1 MPGNPWARL
10 IAATGTAVTAHLKW
24 MCRITSARPLRVLL
38 VSLLCLLLATI
49 SILSTR
55 FESDVFKLFPSQQG
69 ALRLFLDTL
78 DWSGSAQE
86 AYFLL
91 EGEREPLLREGEAFA
106 ARLKALRVEGSP
118 AFSKVVYRTYDP
130 AEAASFADFIGY
142 AVPLP
147 QLFLAPEQARDYAA
161 RLAPQQM
168 DSALKRA
175 QAELASQAG
184 MALRDIIVRDPLYL
198 RDLILPRLKKGS
210 QALDL
215 DPDSPYF
222 LSRDG
227 RVLIIIAQ
235 TGRPVQDMEFARK
248 LVAGINEARR
258 GFTVKISCTGAHL
271 SAVIDEATMKH
282 DMLACI
288 GSSLFVVLGLFFFTY
303 RRVLPTLLIPLI
315 LLFGVALALGTAS
328 LFLPSIHIISFA
340 FMSLI
345 IGLGTDYSI
354 HIYDRYYSERTAGKG
369 VEAALES
376 AVVGTGHGIFTAAT
390 TTAIA
395 FLALMVSDV
404 RALFELGLL
413 VGLGVIFSMYATFFF
428 LPPLLIFSER
438 RFPAAAWRPLPGF
451 GLAAL
456 WKLTRRVPL
465 ITVAVSLLL
474 LVFLAWAC
482 RLVRFEG
489 DLRNLQ
495 PKKSEAFLTQEKIEK
510 HLSLSPKQMLVAVE
524 GEDLDAVLARGS
536 RVGDLLEGYRQK
548 GELAAYSSL
557 GQVLNDQQVQREVL
571 GMLASSIGQSEPGA
585 DLRRALERN
594 GFDPE
599 LFRPAIDGLA
609 ALKNGRPVASVEAVT
624 RLAASPLRGVSE
636 RHLMKG
642 GGRYH
647 LLFYLYYRG
656 AEFNQPLFLKDLAA
670 IDPTARAT
678 SVDLVSQQLA
688 GSVKRSFFWGF
699 LLGGAVVL
707 FLLVAHFRTL
717 TGIFYSLYPVV
728 GGVIAM
734 LGMMALTGMG
744 INFMNAMV
752 LVTILGM
759 GSDYGLH
766 LAHRVTAGEE
776 DDKCRQFVQASRA
789 VLLSALTTIAGF
801 GSLAFSDYGALASIG
816 SATNYGVGAT
826 ALLALASLPAFMAYL
841 GRGNGREKA

>member
-1 MPGNPWARL
+1 MPGDPWARL

-24 MCRITSARPLRVLL
+24 ICRITSTRPLRVLL
-38 VSLLCLLLATI
+38 VSLLCLLLATL

-55 FESDVFKLFPSQQG
+55 FESDVFKLFPSRQG

-78 DWSGSAQE
+78 NWSGSAQE

-91 EGEREPLLREGEAFA
+91 EGDRETLLREGEAFA
-106 ARLKALRVEGSP
+106 ARLKALRVEGNP
-118 AFSKVVYRTYDP
+118 AFTKVVYRIYDP

-142 AVPLP
+142 AVPRP
-147 QLFLAPEQARDYAA
+147 QLFLAPDQARDYAA

-168 DSALKRA
+168 DAALQRA

-184 MALRDIIVRDPLYL
+184 MALRDIIARDPLYL

-235 TGRPVQDMEFARK
+235 TARPVQDMAFARK
-248 LVAGINEARR
+248 LVAGINDARR
-258 GFTVKISCTGAHL
+258 GFAVQISCTGAHL
-271 SAVIDEATMKH
+271 SAVIDEATMKR
-282 DMLACI
+282 DMLACMA
-288 GSSLFVVLGLFFFTY
+288 SSLFVVLGLFYFTY

-328 LFLPSIHIISFA
+328 LLLPSIHIISFA
-340 FMSLI
+340 FMALI

-354 HIYDRYYSERTAGKG
+354 HIYDRYYSERAAGRG
-369 VEAALES
+369 AEEALAL
-376 AVVGTGHGIFTAAT
+376 AVVDTGHGIFTAAA
-390 TTAIA
+390 TTATA
-395 FLALMVSDV
+395 FLALMVSEV

-428 LPPLLIFSER
+428 LPPLLVFSER
-438 RFPAAAWRPLPGF
+438 RLPDALWRPLPGF

-456 WKLTRRVPL
+456 WDLSRRAPRR
-465 ITVAVSLLL
+465 TVALSLLL
-474 LVFLAWAC
+474 LAILAGAC
-482 RLVRFEG
+482 RWVRFEG
-489 DLRNLQ
+489 DLKNLQ
-495 PKKSEAFLTQEKIEK
+495 PRRSEAFLTQEKIEK
-510 HLSLSPKQMLVAVE
+510 HLSLSPRQMLVAVE
-524 GEDLDAVLARGS
+524 GKDLEAVLQRGS
-536 RVGDLLEGYRQK
+536 RVGALLEGYRQQ

-557 GQVLNDQQVQREVL
+557 GQVLNDQQAQRQVL
-571 GMLASSIGQSEPGA
+571 GMLASGIGQSAPGA

-594 GFDPE
+594 GFDPGQ
-599 LFRPAIDGLA
+599 FQPAIDGLA
-609 ALKNGRPVASVEAVT
+609 ALKKAGPVASIEAVT
-624 RLAASPLRGVSE
+624 RLGASPLRGVSE
-636 RHLMKG
+636 RHLMMG
-642 GGRYH
+642 EGRYH

-656 AEFNQPLFLKDLAA
+656 AEFNQRRFLGDLAGV
-670 IDPTARAT
+670 DPTARAT

-688 GSVKRSFFWGF
+688 GSVQRSFFRGF
-699 LLGGAVVL
+699 VLGGAVVL
-707 FLLVAHFRTL
+707 FLLVAHFRTFAGL
-717 TGIFYSLYPVV
+717 FFALYPVI
-728 GGVIAM
+728 GGVVAM
-734 LGMMALTGMG
+734 LGIMALTGMG

-766 LAHRVTAGEE
+766 LAHRVTADDE
-776 DDKCRQFVQASRA
+776 DGKRSQFVQAGRA

-816 SATNYGVGAT
+816 SATNFGVGAT
-826 ALLALASLPAFMAYL
+826 AFLALASLPAFMAYL
-841 GRGNGREKA
+841 GRGR